1 MAELSEGDK
10 YLLDQVRR
18 GDGEGW
24 TALVGRYQG
33 RLLAFARGRLRQPA
47 DAEDIVQDTFF
58 HFLKGLPAFREDA
71 SVETYLFTILRRKLV
86 DHFRGKHMRLCSLQ
100 EVLDSGGTGG
110 ASGSSGGDE
119 SREAASRIAGDDPTP
134 SWYVRRD
141 EQAMLDRTSLSAAL
155 RSLIDRLKESAN
167 LRDLRVIEMLFYG
180 QLRNMDVA
188 RIAGIDEKHVALIK
202 HRALNEV
209 RDHVTRGA
217 GPRAAAELPVHGDSL
232 VTEVWEEQRLTCPK
246 RSTIGR
252 HLLGTLEP
260 PWQELVDFHLNRLGC
275 RFCRANLDDLQK
287 KADEDSAVVRDRI
300 LHSTIGFFKR

>member
-1 MAELSEGDK
+1 MAELSEGDR
-10 YLLDQVRR
+10 YLLDQIRR

-24 TALVGRYQG
+24 AALVSRYQG

-100 EVLDSGGTGG
+100 DVLDSGGGAGG
-110 ASGSSGGDE
+110 SASGDDAV
-119 SREAASRIAGDDPTP
+119 RDAASRMAGDDPTP
-134 SWYVRRD
+134 SWYARRD
-141 EQAMLDRTSLSAAL
+141 EQETLDKASLAAAL
-155 RSLIDRLKESAN
+155 KALLDRLKEAGN

-180 QLRNMDVA
+180 QLRNKDA
-188 RIAGIDEKHVALIK
+188 AKIAGIDEKHVALIK

-209 RDHVTRGA
+209 RDHVARRAGA
-217 GPRAAAELPVHGDSL
+217 RAAAGLPVNGDSM

-252 HLLGTLEP
+252 YVLGTLEP
-260 PWQELVDFHLNRLGC
+260 QWQDLVDFHLNRLGC

-287 KADEDSAVVRDRI
+287 KTEEDSAVVRDRI

>member
-10 YLLDQVRR
+10 YLLDQIRR
-18 GDGEGW
+18 GDAEGW
-24 TALVGRYQG
+24 AALVGRYQG

-58 HFLKGLPAFREDA
+58 HFLKGLPAFRQDA

-86 DHFRGKHMRLCSLQ
+86 DHFRGRHMRLCSLQ
-100 EVLDSGGTGG
+100 DVLDSGGAAAGVG
-110 ASGSSGGDE
+110 GSSGGEE
-119 SREAASRIAGDDPTP
+119 SREAASRLAGDDPTP
-134 SWYVRRD
+134 SWYARRD
-141 EQAMLDRTSLSAAL
+141 EQAAIDRTTLSSAL
-155 RSLIDRLKESAN
+155 RAFTDRLKESGN

-180 QLRNMDVA
+180 QLRNKDVA

-209 RDHVTRGA
+209 RDHVARTG
-217 GPRAAAELPVHGDSL
+217 GSLAAAGLPVHGDSL

-260 PWQELVDFHLNRLGC
+260 PWQELVDFHVNRLGC

-287 KADEDSAVVRDRI
+287 NKPNWWMTV
-300 LHSTIGFFKR
+300 

>member
-10 YLLDQVRR
+10 YLLEQIRR

-24 TALVGRYQG
+24 AALVGRYQG

-100 EVLDSGGTGG
+100 DVLDSGGGG
-110 ASGSSGGDE
+110 SGGSSSGGDDA
-119 SREAASRIAGDDPTP
+119 REAASRIAGDDPTP
-134 SWYVRRD
+134 SFYARRD
-141 EQAMLDRTSLSAAL
+141 EQAGLDRAALAAAL
-155 RSLIDRLKESAN
+155 RALLDRLKEAGN
-167 LRDLRVIEMLFYG
+167 LRDLRVIECLFYG
-180 QLRNMDVA
+180 QLRNKDVA
-188 RIAGIDEKHVALIK
+188 KIAGIDEKHVALIK

-209 RDHVTRGA
+209 REHVVRNSAA
-217 GPRAAAELPVHGDSL
+217 GSTSLPVYGDSM

-252 HLLGTLEP
+252 YLLGTLDP

-287 KADEDSAVVRDRI
+287 KTNEDSAVVRDRI